1 MNTFQLSWKN
11 LRYKP
16 LSTLLILVLFSLGV
30 GLISLLLL
38 VENQLRENFEK
49 NLAGVNLV
57 IGAKGSP
64 LQLILSS
71 MYHIDAPTGNITL
84 KEARPFLNPKH
95 PFIDQAIPISLGD
108 NHKGYRLV
116 GTSQDILKLYKAQV
130 ASGKVWERNFEVNI
144 GANVA
149 KELNMKIGDE
159 FKSSHGFVDEVD
171 MKHDHAQA
179 FKVVGILAPTGSVI
193 DQLLLTT
200 TQSFW
205 LVHEHGEEEHHEEE
219 GEEDHDHDADKGHS
233 DEEHDH
239 EHKKDKHSEHKH
251 DDHDHKEGE
260 QEHHDH
266 KEGEHEHH
274 DHEEGEHDHEAALN
288 AIPKPLFEEIDS
300 AEITSLLVKF
310 KAINFQTL
318 NMQRNI
324 NENTDLQ
331 AATPAIE
338 IARLYTLMGTGE
350 QVLRLLA
357 AVIIFVAGLS
367 IFISLYSSLKERKY
381 ELALMRV
388 MGAAQKKL
396 FFLLITEGI
405 LLALMGFVIGTIL
418 SHLGMQLL
426 ASFMKDT
433 YRYSFTAFQFL
444 PQEWF
449 LLIGGLLFGFIAAVI
464 PAVQASRTDIS
475 ETLTQG

>member
-11 LRYKP
+11 LCYKP

-205 LVHEHGEEEHHEEE
+205 LVHEHGEEEHQEEE
-219 GEEDHDHDADKGHS
+219 GEEDHEHEADHDHDADKGHS
-233 DEEHDH
+233 EEDH
-239 EHKKDKHSEHKH
+239 ENDKHSEQEQ

-260 QEHHDH
+260 HEEHNHEGDDHDH
-266 KEGEHEHH
+266 G
-274 DHEEGEHDHEAALN
+274 AALN
-288 AIPKPLFEEIDS
+288 AIPKPIFAENDS
-300 AEITSLLVKF
+300 AEITSLLIKF
-310 KAINFQTL
+310 KALNFQTL

-396 FFLLITEGI
+396 FFLLITEGL
-405 LLALMGFVIGTIL
+405 LLALMGFVIGTLL

-426 ASFMKDT
+426 ASFMKDA

-449 LLIGGLLFGFIAAVI
+449 LLIGALLFGFIAAVI

>member
-11 LRYKP
+11 LYYKP

-130 ASGKVWERNFEVNI
+130 ASGNKWERNFEVNI

-159 FKSSHGFVDEVD
+159 FKSSHGFVDDVD

-205 LVHEHGEEEHHEEE
+205 LVHEHGEEEHQEDE
-219 GEEDHDHDADKGHS
+219 GEEDHEHDADHDHDADKGHNEEDHENDKHS
-233 DEEHDH
+233 EQEQDDHDHKAGEYEEHDH
-239 EHKKDKHSEHKH
+239 EG
-251 DDHDHKEGE
+251 DD
-260 QEHHDH
+260 Q
-266 KEGEHEHH
+266 
-274 DHEEGEHDHEAALN
+274 DHEAALN

-300 AEITSLLVKF
+300 AEITSLLIKF

-405 LLALMGFVIGTIL
+405 LLALMGFVIGTLL

-426 ASFMKDT
+426 ASFMKDA
-433 YRYSFTAFQFL
+433 YRYSFTAFKVL

-449 LLIGGLLFGFIAAVI
+449 LLIGALLFGFIAAVI

>member
-11 LRYKP
+11 LCYKP

-205 LVHEHGEEEHHEEE
+205 LVHEHGEEEHQEDE
-219 GEEDHDHDADKGHS
+219 GEEDHEHEADHDHDADKGHS
-233 DEEHDH
+233 EEDH
-239 EHKKDKHSEHKH
+239 EKDKHSEHEQ
-251 DDHDHKEGE
+251 DDHDHKA
-260 QEHHDH
+260 
-266 KEGEHEHH
+266 GEHEEH
-274 DHEEGEHDHEAALN
+274 DHEGDDHDHEAALN
-288 AIPKPLFEEIDS
+288 AIPKPIFAENDS
-300 AEITSLLVKF
+300 AEITSLLIKF
-310 KAINFQTL
+310 KALNFQTL

-405 LLALMGFVIGTIL
+405 LLALMGFVIGTLL

-426 ASFMKDT
+426 ASFMKDA

-449 LLIGGLLFGFIAAVI
+449 LLIGALLFGFIAAVI

>member
-116 GTSQDILKLYKAQV
+116 GTTQDILKLYKAQV

-205 LVHEHGEEEHHEEE
+205 LVHEHGEEEHQEDE
-219 GEEDHDHDADKGHS
+219 GEEDHEHEADHDHDADKGHS
-233 DEEHDH
+233 EEDH
-239 EHKKDKHSEHKH
+239 EKDKHSEHEQ
-251 DDHDHKEGE
+251 DDHDHKA
-260 QEHHDH
+260 
-266 KEGEHEHH
+266 GEHEEH
-274 DHEEGEHDHEAALN
+274 DHEGDDHDHEAALN
-288 AIPKPLFEEIDS
+288 AIPKPIFAENDS
-300 AEITSLLVKF
+300 AEITSLLIKF
-310 KAINFQTL
+310 KALNFQTL

-396 FFLLITEGI
+396 FFLLITEGL
-405 LLALMGFVIGTIL
+405 LLALMGFVIGTLL
-418 SHLGMQLL
+418 SHIGMQLL
-426 ASFMKDT
+426 ASFMKDA

-449 LLIGGLLFGFIAAVI
+449 LLIGALLFGFIAAVI
-464 PAVQASRTDIS
+464 PAIQASRTDIS

>member
-205 LVHEHGEEEHHEEE
+205 LVHEHGEEEHQEDE
-219 GEEDHDHDADKGHS
+219 GEEDHEHEADHDHDADKGHS
-233 DEEHDH
+233 EEDH
-239 EHKKDKHSEHKH
+239 EKDKHSEHEQ
-251 DDHDHKEGE
+251 DDHDHKA
-260 QEHHDH
+260 
-266 KEGEHEHH
+266 GEHEEH
-274 DHEEGEHDHEAALN
+274 DHEGDDHDHEAALN
-288 AIPKPLFEEIDS
+288 AIPKPIFAENDS
-300 AEITSLLVKF
+300 AEITSLLIKF
-310 KAINFQTL
+310 KALNFQTL

-405 LLALMGFVIGTIL
+405 LLALMGFVIGTLL

-426 ASFMKDT
+426 ASFMKDA

-449 LLIGGLLFGFIAAVI
+449 LLIGALLFGFIAAVI

>member
-57 IGAKGSP
+57 VGAKGSP

-116 GTSQDILKLYKAQV
+116 GTSQEILKLYNAKV
-130 ASGKVWERNFEVNI
+130 GSGKVWERNFEVNI

-149 KELNMKIGDE
+149 KELNMNIGDE

-205 LVHEHGEEEHHEEE
+205 LVHEHGEEEHHEE
-219 GEEDHDHDADKGHS
+219 GEEDHEHGAEH
-233 DEEHDH
+233 EHDH
-239 EHKKDKHSEHKH
+239 DDNEYSDHKQ
-251 DDHDHKEGE
+251 DDHAHTD
-260 QEHHDH
+260 
-266 KEGEHEHH
+266 EHH
-274 DHEEGEHDHEAALN
+274 DHEDGDHEHHDQSDDHDHEAASN
-288 AIPKPLFEEIDS
+288 AIPKPIFEENDS
-300 AEITSLLVKF
+300 AEITSLLIKF
-310 KAINFQTL
+310 KALNFQTL

-338 IARLYTLMGTGE
+338 IARLYTLMGAGE
-350 QVLRLLA
+350 QVLRIMA
-357 AVIIFVAGLS
+357 IVIIFVAGLS

-388 MGAAQKKL
+388 MGAAQRKL
-396 FFLLITEGI
+396 FFLVITEGM
-405 LLALMGFVIGTIL
+405 LLALIGFVIGTLL

-426 ASFMKDT
+426 ASFMKDA

-449 LLIGGLLFGFIAAVI
+449 LLMGALLFGFIAAVI
-464 PAVQASRTDIS
+464 PAIQASRTDIS

>member
-57 IGAKGSP
+57 VGAKGSP

-71 MYHIDAPTGNITL
+71 MYHIDAPTGNINL

-95 PFIDQAIPISLGD
+95 PFIDQAVPISLGD

-116 GTSQDILKLYKAQV
+116 GTSQEILDLYKAKIGK
-130 ASGKVWERNFEVNI
+130 GKVWERNFEVNI

-149 KELNMKIGDE
+149 KELNMNIGDE
-159 FKSSHGFVDEVD
+159 FKSSHGFADEVD

-205 LVHEHGEEEHHEEE
+205 LVHEHGGEADHEEE
-219 GEEDHDHDADKGHS
+219 EDHEHGEEHEHDHD
-233 DEEHDH
+233 E
-239 EHKKDKHSEHKH
+239 DKHSDHKQ
-251 DDHDHKEGE
+251 DDHAHTD
-260 QEHHDH
+260 EHHDH
-266 KEGEHEHH
+266 EDGDHEHH
-274 DHEEGEHDHEAALN
+274 DHSDEHDHEAASN
-288 AIPKPLFEEIDS
+288 ALPKPLFEENDS
-300 AEITSLLVKF
+300 AEITSLLIKF
-310 KAINFQTL
+310 KALNFQTL

-396 FFLLITEGI
+396 FFLLITEGL
-405 LLALMGFVIGTIL
+405 LLALMGFVIGTLL

-426 ASFMKDT
+426 ASFMKDA

-449 LLIGGLLFGFIAAVI
+449 LLIGALLFGFIAAVI
-464 PAVQASRTDIS
+464 PAIQASRTDIS

>member
-84 KEARPFLNPKH
+84 KEVRPFLNPKH

-205 LVHEHGEEEHHEEE
+205 LVHEHGEEEHQEDE
-219 GEEDHDHDADKGHS
+219 GEEDHEHEADHDHDADKGHS
-233 DEEHDH
+233 EEDH
-239 EHKKDKHSEHKH
+239 EKDKHSEHEQ
-251 DDHDHKEGE
+251 DDHDHKA
-260 QEHHDH
+260 
-266 KEGEHEHH
+266 GEHEEH
-274 DHEEGEHDHEAALN
+274 DHEGDDHDHEAALN
-288 AIPKPLFEEIDS
+288 AIPKPIFAENDS
-300 AEITSLLVKF
+300 AEITSLLIKF
-310 KAINFQTL
+310 KALNFQTL

-405 LLALMGFVIGTIL
+405 LLALMGFVIGTLL

-426 ASFMKDT
+426 ASFMKDA

-449 LLIGGLLFGFIAAVI
+449 LLIGALLFGFIAAVI